1 MRFTSIYVIHFL
13 YFFISLKKINK
24 VIRWPVVDISD
35 VPCFFRK
42 KYEPLF
48 SPTVISGGNEF
59 STVVISGNLFP
70 TVTTSR
76 NVFPTVITKRGRVPD
91 SYK

>member
-13 YFFISLKKINK
+13 YFFISLKKINS
-24 VIRWPVVDISD
+24 VVRWPVVDISD
-35 VPCFFRK
+35 VPDVPC
-42 KYEPLF
+42 EPLF

-76 NVFPTVITKRGRVPD
+76 NVFPTVINKRGRVPD
-91 SYK
+91 S